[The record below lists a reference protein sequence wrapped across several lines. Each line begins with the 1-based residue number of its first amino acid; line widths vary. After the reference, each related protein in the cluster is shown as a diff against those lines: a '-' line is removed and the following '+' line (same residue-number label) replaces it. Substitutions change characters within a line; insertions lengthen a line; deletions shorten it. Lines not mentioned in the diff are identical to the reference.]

1 MSPVQRKIIDTASS
15 YVQLWQAVIALVV
28 TLGGVVWGVS
38 ATYAQHAENTRR
50 IGVLETKTERDH
62 DAITG
67 MEANIEWIVR
77 TMGGDPAKV
86 RK

>member
-1 MSPVQRKIIDTASS
+1 MSPVQRITTAASS
-15 YVQLWQAVIALVV
+15 YIQLWQAVIAIVI

-50 IGVLETKTERDH
+50 IAALEQRMDVDH
-62 DAITG
+62 DAIIG
-67 MEANIEWIVR
+67 MEANIEWIVK